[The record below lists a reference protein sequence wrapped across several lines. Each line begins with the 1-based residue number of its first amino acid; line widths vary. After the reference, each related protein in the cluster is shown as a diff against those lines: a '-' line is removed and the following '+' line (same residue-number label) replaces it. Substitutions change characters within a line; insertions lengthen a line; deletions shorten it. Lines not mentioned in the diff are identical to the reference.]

1 MLFRVRGG
9 RCQVHIHVALI
20 HERRSRIDERRV
32 RREGVGAIVLPELH
46 RLIVIDLVQGF
57 KPEVTHRE
65 GLLHDRRVD
74 GSVLDSVQR
83 IGIHVPRHHLAA
95 GVAGALDGVGH
106 HLARN
111 RIQADKG
118 IDLLCAGQSQQ
129 LLGAVE
135 CSAGVTLDVDHVDD
149 ADAGPGGKD
158 VLETLQTSR
167 RRDTPVLTT
176 KGVQKIRQDALR
188 EIFSSLKKTPMGS
201 HETPHTGAGVERL
214 SETKKWIFGD
224 MPTNIDLTSTMTNAF
239 KRDGIENFNLI
250 EDDLEVYDTE
260 NLSTCATVLMLDISH
275 SMILYGED
283 RITPA
288 KQVGLALSELIMTK
302 FPRDY
307 IALVVFGDDAKLMS
321 INELPFLN
329 VGPYHTNTR
338 AGLQLARNLLRRCGN
353 VNKQIFMIT
362 DGKPSAMFD
371 DAGRLYKNSFG
382 LDPRI
387 VNKTLDEAVACR
399 REKITISTFMV
410 ARDPYLINFVE
421 ELTKANHGRAYYSSI
436 NNLGQFIFVDYIRN
450 RRKRFSS

>member
-1 MLFRVRGG
+1 MRFLYTKWTPQSQTDEQRMQSLMQLFSN
-9 RCQVHIHVALI
+9 L
-20 HERRSRIDERRV
+20 
-32 RREGVGAIVLPELH
+32 
-46 RLIVIDLVQGF
+46 LVQTSGDVEEAMEWLRQLAEEYGIF
-57 KPEVTHRE
+57 DENLSIEDLIQKLKDLGIIEEV
-65 GLLHDRRVD
+65 
-74 GSVLDSVQR
+74 
-83 IGIHVPRHHLAA
+83 
-95 GVAGALDGVGH
+95 
-106 HLARN
+106 N
-111 RIQADKG
+111 N
-118 IDLLCAGQSQQ
+118 
-129 LLGAVE
+129 
-135 CSAGVTLDVDHVDD
+135 
-149 ADAGPGGKD
+149 
-158 VLETLQTSR
+158 
-167 RRDTPVLTT
+167 TPVLTT

-188 EIFSSLKKTPMGS
+188 EIFSSLKKTPMGT

-214 SETKKWIFGD
+214 SETKKWMFGD

-239 KRDGIENFNLI
+239 KRAGIDEFDLT
-250 EDDLEVYDTE
+250 EDDLEVYETE
-260 NLSTCATVLMLDISH
+260 NLSSCATVLMLDISH

-307 IALVVFGDDAKLMS
+307 IALVVFGDDAKLVS

-421 ELTKANHGRAYYSSI
+421 DLTKANHGRAYYSSL

>member
-1 MLFRVRGG
+1 MRFLYSKWTPQSQTDEQRLQSLMQLFS
-9 RCQVHIHVALI
+9 HL
-20 HERRSRIDERRV
+20 
-32 RREGVGAIVLPELH
+32 
-46 RLIVIDLVQGF
+46 LVQTSGDVEEAMEWLRQLAEEYGIF
-57 KPEVTHRE
+57 DENLSMEDLIQKLKEMGIIEEV
-65 GLLHDRRVD
+65 
-74 GSVLDSVQR
+74 
-83 IGIHVPRHHLAA
+83 
-95 GVAGALDGVGH
+95 
-106 HLARN
+106 N
-111 RIQADKG
+111 N
-118 IDLLCAGQSQQ
+118 
-129 LLGAVE
+129 
-135 CSAGVTLDVDHVDD
+135 
-149 ADAGPGGKD
+149 
-158 VLETLQTSR
+158 
-167 RRDTPVLTT
+167 TPVLTT

-214 SETKKWIFGD
+214 SETKKWVFGD

-239 KRDGIENFNLI
+239 KRDGIDNFNLI

-260 NLSTCATVLMLDISH
+260 NLSSCATVLMLDISH

-307 IALVVFGDDAKLMS
+307 IALVVFGDDAKLVS

-421 ELTKANHGRAYYSSI
+421 DLTKANQGRAYYSSL

>member
-1 MLFRVRGG
+1 MQLFS
-9 RCQVHIHVALI
+9 HL
-20 HERRSRIDERRV
+20 
-32 RREGVGAIVLPELH
+32 
-46 RLIVIDLVQGF
+46 LVQTSGDV
-57 KPEVTHRE
+57 EEAMEWLRQLAE
-65 GLLHDRRVD
+65 EY
-74 GSVLDSVQR
+74 
-83 IGIHVPRHHLAA
+83 GIFDENLSMEDLIAK
-95 GVAGALDGVGH
+95 L
-106 HLARN
+106 
-111 RIQADKG
+111 KEMG
-118 IDLLCAGQSQQ
+118 II
-129 LLGAVE
+129 E
-135 CSAGVTLDVDHVDD
+135 
-149 ADAGPGGKD
+149 
-158 VLETLQTSR
+158 EINN
-167 RRDTPVLTT
+167 TPVLTT
-176 KGVQKIRQDALR
+176 KGVQKIRQDALK

-214 SETKKWIFGD
+214 SETKKWVFGD

-239 KRDGIENFNLI
+239 KRDGIENFSLT

-307 IALVVFGDDAKLMS
+307 IALVVFGDDAKLVS

-382 LDPRI
+382 LDPKI

-421 ELTKANHGRAYYSSI
+421 ELTKANHGRAYYSSL